1 MTPDTKAAQEM
12 GKFTLGAFLQLFL
25 FNKDL
30 MFGSFFDYIEYMWS
44 QRDQP
49 EILLVFFEDLKRVK
63 IFQFIL

>member
-30 MFGSFFDYIEYMWS
+30 VFGSYFDYIQYMWS
-44 QRDQP
+44 RRDQP
-49 EILLVFFEDLKRVK
+49 GILLVFFEDLKRVSLLR
-63 IFQFIL
+63 IL